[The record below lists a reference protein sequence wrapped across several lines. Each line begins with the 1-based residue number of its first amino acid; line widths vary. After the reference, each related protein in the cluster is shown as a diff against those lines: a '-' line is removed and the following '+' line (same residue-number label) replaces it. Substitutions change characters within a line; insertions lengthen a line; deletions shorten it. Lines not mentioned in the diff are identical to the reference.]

1 LDSNLLAE
9 MTKALAWPVA
19 TLVLALLFRQP
30 IISLVSGLKL
40 RRLKGKDWE
49 AEFGQALEEARR
61 EIPAPTE
68 APRELSELAPKLQ
81 GSIATSPSQAI
92 LRAWNE
98 VEGFLVSSV
107 AQEIAPSG
115 FVVPDV
121 VESLVEKGIIERS
134 TRDAIVSLYHLRNL
148 ATHAPSERISPLQAR
163 EFVAMASAVKWAADQ
178 NIKKYLSRHGGV
190 AGPGI
195 EGT

>member
-1 LDSNLLAE
+1 

-61 EIPAPTE
+61 EIPAPTQV
-68 APRELSELAPKLQ
+68 PRETPELAPKLQ
-81 GSIATSPSQAI
+81 RSIVVSPGQAI
-92 LRAWNE
+92 LQAWNE
-98 VEGFLVSSV
+98 VEGLLVSSV

-121 VESLVEKGIIERS
+121 VESLSEKGIIDRS

-163 EFVAMASAVKWAADQ
+163 EFVAMANAVKWAADQ
-178 NIKKYLSRHGGV
+178 NIKKYLSRHDGANV
-190 AGPGI
+190 PPTPAPR
-195 EGT
+195 